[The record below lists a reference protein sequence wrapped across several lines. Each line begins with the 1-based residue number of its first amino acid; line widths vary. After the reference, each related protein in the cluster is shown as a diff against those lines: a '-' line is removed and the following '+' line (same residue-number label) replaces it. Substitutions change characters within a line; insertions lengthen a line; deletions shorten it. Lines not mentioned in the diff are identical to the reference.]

1 MRRTRGRTRA
11 WREIHNALAE
21 CANAG
26 QVIVAFDGFRAQ
38 WNMPRR
44 RNGEIPL
51 PEGWDVAQDYD
62 GKVYFI
68 DHNTRKTTWIDPRDR
83 WALNTLLH
91 LFFIIYKGRNSNCKI
106 NVLLTYN
113 FVSEDWLGLLIHL
126 FHFWCTQEKFLS
138 CILRSYN
145 ILFLVQRKAPFIFTN
160 K

>member
-83 WALNTLLH
+83 WALKHSFFLH
-91 LFFIIYKGRNSNCKI
+91 LFFLFYKNRNSNCTL
-106 NVLLTYN
+106 NVLITC
-113 FVSEDWLGLLIHL
+113 L
-126 FHFWCTQEKFLS
+126 FIWICF
-138 CILRSYN
+138 ILDAKKSTFRIY
-145 ILFLVQRKAPFIFTN
+145 K
-160 K
+160 